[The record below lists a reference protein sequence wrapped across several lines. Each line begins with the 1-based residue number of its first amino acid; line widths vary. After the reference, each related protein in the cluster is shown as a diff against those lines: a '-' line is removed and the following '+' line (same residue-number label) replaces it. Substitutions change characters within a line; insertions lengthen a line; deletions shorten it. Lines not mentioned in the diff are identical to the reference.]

1 MKTTTCKLYKS
12 TLITAAILAFS
23 VSVQAAGYLKVE
35 GIDGSA
41 RATQQTAAGQ
51 DMGNI
56 KAQRGTTSR
65 GLLLPA
71 VQKARE
77 AGHTAS
83 PRAGK
88 NLESGNTRSAGDEHE
103 VEYNI
108 AAGA

>member
-1 MKTTTCKLYKS
+1 
-12 TLITAAILAFS
+12 
-23 VSVQAAGYLKVE
+23 VSAQAAGYIKFD
-35 GIDGSA
+35 GIDGEVKV
-41 RATQQTAAGQ
+41 TQQTAAEQ
-51 DMGNI
+51 HMSNI
-56 KAQRGTTSR
+56 KANPGTSR

-71 VQKARE
+71 VQQARE
-77 AGHTAS
+77 AGHTAR